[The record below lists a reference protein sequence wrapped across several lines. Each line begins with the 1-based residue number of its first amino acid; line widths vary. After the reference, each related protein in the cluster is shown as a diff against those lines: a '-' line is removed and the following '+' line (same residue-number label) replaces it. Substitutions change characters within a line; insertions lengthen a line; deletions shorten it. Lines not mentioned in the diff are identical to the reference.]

1 METVLKIT
9 QHGKTF
15 ERTLLFHLVAGGKLL
30 TFRFCE
36 FLEVCRSAKTV
47 KIARLQKMC
56 ILQIFIFLLTSLKNF
71 VVLIYLQSGKD
82 WLKMRPFLP
91 HPFTIPL
98 LKCFHCKLESSNF
111 NRSRLGKVLGAFKF
125 SCVVIFNW

>member
-15 ERTLLFHLVAGGKLL
+15 VRTLFFHLVSGGNLL

-36 FLEVCRSAKTV
+36 FLKVCRSAKTF
-47 KIARLQKMC
+47 KIAKLQKMC
-56 ILQIFIFLLTSLKNF
+56 VIQIFIFLFTSLKNF

-82 WLKMRPFLP
+82 WLKMKPFLP

-98 LKCFHCKLESSNF
+98 LKCFHCKLAEF
-111 NRSRLGKVLGAFKF
+111 QFQ
-125 SCVVIFNW
+125 